1 MQRRSQ
7 ARVTGSQP
15 PPGGPAMVPAVAHLW
30 LISSKSRQ
38 KTETGGPYARGVG
51 GRLEGVGL
59 PPGWPIPALVPS
71 RHPLTPTAGP
81 AAPPLG
87 SLPLP
92 KQRGRVPK
100 P

>member
-1 MQRRSQ
+1 MH
-7 ARVTGSQP
+7 VG
-15 PPGGPAMVPAVAHLW
+15 W
-30 LISSKSRQ
+30 
-38 KTETGGPYARGVG
+38 G

-59 PPGWPIPALVPS
+59 PPGWPIPALVPR

-87 SLPLP
+87 SLPLL